1 MMARCPRCNSQLD
14 IEYDREGFSCGATCN
29 VCSWPTPLVDCPKC
43 GEEMEEYKIDFEIV
57 IDGSEVLVCEGC
69 HECYLEEIDY
79 E

>member
-1 MMARCPRCNSQLD
+1 MPRCPRCNSQLD

-43 GEEMEEYKIDFEIV
+43 GENMEEYKIDFEIV
-57 IDGSEVLVCEGC
+57 IDGEEEYVCEGC